1 MHDAAEEAELLGRVP
16 PILADVVLGSSRVR
30 ADPLIEVRRP
40 RENVGRMPLLWNFH
54 HGGVLQLEDV
64 LVPEE
69 KQLAGTL
76 PELVVIERIV
86 VRLPGYL
93 GDVEIRGDPE
103 FAADAVQFR
112 PLDRFTFQPE
122 ANFLDRVVEFA
133 ESMVRLAGIRQN
145 LLGITWEGDFEAT
158 RQGRLPVAPG
168 TTRRFETDTFRSSR
182 TSPQRRTSY

>member
-1 MHDAAEEAELLGRVP
+1 
-16 PILADVVLGSSRVR
+16 
-30 ADPLIEVRRP
+30 
-40 RENVGRMPLLWNFH
+40 MPLLWDFH

-64 LVPEE
+64 LIPEE
-69 KQLAGTL
+69 KQLAGTF

-93 GDVEIRGDPE
+93 GYVEIRGDPE
-103 FAADAVQFR
+103 FAADVVQFR

-145 LLGITWEGDFEAT
+145 LLGIAWEGDFEAI
-158 RQGRLPVAPG
+158 PK
-168 TTRRFETDTFRSSR
+168 RFWRM
-182 TSPQRRTSY
+182 PARRTIDSAEPLGY

>member
-1 MHDAAEEAELLGRVP
+1 
-16 PILADVVLGSSRVR
+16 
-30 ADPLIEVRRP
+30 
-40 RENVGRMPLLWNFH
+40 MPLLWDFH

-64 LVPEE
+64 LIPEE
-69 KQLAGTL
+69 RPISGTF

-93 GDVEIRGDPE
+93 GDIEIRWDPE

-133 ESMVRLAGIRQN
+133 ESMVRLASICQN
-145 LLGITWEGDFEAT
+145 LFRITGEGD
-158 RQGRLPVAPG
+158 
-168 TTRRFETDTFRSSR
+168 
-182 TSPQRRTSY
+182 

>member
-1 MHDAAEEAELLGRVP
+1 MHDAAQEAELFGRVSS
-16 PILADVVLGSSRVR
+16 ILADVVLGNSGVR
-30 ADPLIEVRRP
+30 ADPLIEARLP

-64 LVPEE
+64 LIPEE
-69 KQLAGTL
+69 KQLAGTF

-93 GDVEIRGDPE
+93 GDVEIPGDTE

-133 ESMVRLAGIRQN
+133 KSMVRLAGIRQN
-145 LLGITWEGDFEAT
+145 ILGITW
-158 RQGRLPVAPG
+158 
-168 TTRRFETDTFRSSR
+168 
-182 TSPQRRTSY
+182 